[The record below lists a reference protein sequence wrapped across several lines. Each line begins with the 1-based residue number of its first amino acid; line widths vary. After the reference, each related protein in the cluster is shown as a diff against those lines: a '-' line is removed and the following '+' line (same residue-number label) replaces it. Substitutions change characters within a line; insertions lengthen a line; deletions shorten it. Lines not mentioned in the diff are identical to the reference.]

1 MLKCLDECQV
11 QSKCTTVPTGVIF
24 IGDAI
29 FLSNSLV
36 RVILLTRSFDTMYL
50 KAKGLNYIKV
60 FFFLVTNS
68 VCL

>member
-1 MLKCLDECQV
+1 MSV
-11 QSKCTTVPTGVIF
+11 STGVIF

-36 RVILLTRSFDTMYL
+36 RAILLTRSFDTMYL
-50 KAKGLNYIKV
+50 KANGLNYIKV

-68 VCL
+68 ICL